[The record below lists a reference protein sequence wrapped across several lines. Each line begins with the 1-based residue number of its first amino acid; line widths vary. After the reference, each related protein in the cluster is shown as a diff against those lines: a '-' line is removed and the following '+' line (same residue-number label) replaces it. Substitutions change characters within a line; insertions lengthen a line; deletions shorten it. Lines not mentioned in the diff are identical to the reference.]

1 MRPLIYLVDDDDAVR
16 ESLARLLETYGLRV
30 VGFATVKAALRSL
43 DDSPPDCVVLDVRL
57 PEIDGLSAQSLLL
70 EQVPALP
77 IIMITGHGD
86 VSIAV
91 KAMKN
96 GAVDFI
102 EKPVDDERLAS
113 AIRNAVLAR
122 EQRPKESSETR
133 LLRQRFEELTDREK
147 SVALLVVEG
156 YTSSAISSMLGI
168 SARTVDHHRASIL
181 AKMQATSLSQ
191 LIRMLLVAIQQ

>member
-1 MRPLIYLVDDDDAVR
+1 MRPMIYLVDDDDTVR
-16 ESLARLLETYGLRV
+16 ESLSTLLETYGFRV
-30 VGFATVKAALRSL
+30 LGFATAKAALRSL
-43 DDSPPDCVVLDVRL
+43 DEAPPDCVVLDVRM

-70 EQVPALP
+70 ERMPDLP

-96 GAVDFI
+96 GAIDFI
-102 EKPVDDERLAS
+102 EKPVDDEKLAS

-122 EQRPKESSETR
+122 GQKPKESSESR
-133 LLRQRFEELTDREK
+133 NLRQRFEELTDREK
-147 SVALLVVEG
+147 SVALLVLEG

-168 SARTVDHHRASIL
+168 SSRTVDHHRASIL

-191 LIRMLLVAIQQ
+191 LIRMLLVAIQR